1 MILYLNLCQPFHKA
15 NGFKKLIETSMPQ
28 NLQALY
34 TLEELGQ
41 RIQKSTFDIDILIV
55 HVCADSPITQLL
67 AYKDDLKDLSVVL
80 VLHDITSD
88 KHIEKLLQLYPRYMT
103 FGENYNT
110 IISVLENRLAFREKQ
125 AGHKVRD
132 EESARKAASNLFES

>member
-15 NGFKKLIETSMPQ
+15 NGLKKMIETSLPQ

-41 RIQKSTFDIDILIV
+41 RIQASTFDIDILIV

-67 AYKDDLKDLSVVL
+67 DHKDDLKDLSVVL

-110 IISVLENRLAFREKQ
+110 IISVLKNRLAFREKQ
-125 AGHKVRD
+125 AGHNTRIGEAGRTATSK
-132 EESARKAASNLFES
+132 LFES